1 MDTNHVILVDNQDQV
16 VGYMEKLEAHQK
28 AALHRAVSVFIIN
41 SKGEW
46 LLQQRAK
53 DKYHSNSLWTNTCC
67 THPYP
72 GERVLEAAN
81 RRLEE
86 EMGMHAHLQQVFH
99 FTYLAPLDNQLTEH
113 ELDHVF
119 VGFTDQ
125 TPIPNSSE
133 VKNYAYK
140 TPQWVLNDITNN
152 PDKYTEWFKKVA
164 NDVYTHIK
172 QLTLTQNR
180 VVV

>member
-1 MDTNHVILVDNQDQV
+1 MNTNHVILVDKQDQV

-28 AALHRAVSVFIIN
+28 ALLHRAVSVFIIN

-72 GERVLEAAN
+72 GESVLEAAN

-99 FTYLAPLDNQLTEH
+99 FIYLAPLDNQLTEH
-113 ELDHVF
+113 ELDYVF
-119 VGFTDQ
+119 VGITDQ
-125 TPIPNSSE
+125 KPIANAEE
-133 VKNYAYK
+133 VMDYAYK
-140 TPQWVLNDITNN
+140 TPQWVINDIEKH
-152 PDKYTEWFKKVA
+152 PDNYTAWFKKVA
-164 NDVYTHIK
+164 NDVYAHIE
-172 QLTLTQNR
+172 QLQLS
-180 VVV
+180 

>member
-1 MDTNHVILVDNQDQV
+1 MNTNHVILVDNQDQV
-16 VGYMEKLEAHQK
+16 VGHMEKLEAHQK
-28 AALHRAVSVFIIN
+28 AVLHRAVSVFIIN

-53 DKYHSNSLWTNTCC
+53 AKYHSNSLWTNTCC

-72 GERVLEAAN
+72 GEQVLEAAN

-86 EMGMHAHLQQVFH
+86 EMGMHANLQQVFH
-99 FTYLAPLDNQLTEH
+99 FIYLAPLDNQLTEH

-164 NDVYTHIK
+164 NDVYIHIK